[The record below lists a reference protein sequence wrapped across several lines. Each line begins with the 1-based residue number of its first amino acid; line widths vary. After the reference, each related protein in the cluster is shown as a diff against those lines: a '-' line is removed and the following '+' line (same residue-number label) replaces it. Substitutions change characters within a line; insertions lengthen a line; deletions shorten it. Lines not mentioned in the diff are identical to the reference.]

1 MRIHVRIVMMERR
14 NGGVEGAE
22 GRIGVMLGDEHAD
35 ILELLA
41 GRTDDGTIRALAFE
55 CLISGL
61 RDERV
66 TSLLNVIGWRGQFE
80 CFAVGGE
87 PAESMALTV
96 TKTGQVI
103 TDLGGVSPLI
113 GVYGTFVIVCARVQA
128 AVSPGIACT
137 NMLSAFSDDS
147 AVYISPMRE
156 GVEGASHAIRETLFS
171 LQAAPSIIE
180 PARPLRA
187 DDLLPE
193 RALIGDDMAREE
205 LYRNVYQVLHGSNED
220 DPTFVTVSTFL
231 RHGGSLETTA
241 KELNIHPNT
250 VRYRLKRA
258 AETTGWDAT
267 DPRDAFVLNTA
278 IAIGRIRDR

>member
-1 MRIHVRIVMMERR
+1 M
-14 NGGVEGAE
+14 
-22 GRIGVMLGDEHAD
+22 GRIEIMLGDEHAD

-41 GRTDDGTIRALAFE
+41 GHTDDGTIRALAFE

-66 TSLLNVIGWRGQFE
+66 TALLNVIGWRGQFE

-87 PAESMALTV
+87 PAESMAATV
-96 TKTGQVI
+96 AKIGQVI
-103 TDLGGVSPLI
+103 TDLGGASPLI
-113 GVYGTFVIVCARVQA
+113 GVYGAFVIVCARAQA
-128 AVSPGIACT
+128 AVSPGIAST
-137 NMLSAFSDDS
+137 NMLPAFSEGA
-147 AVYISPMRE
+147 AVYVSPMRE
-156 GVEGASHAIRETLFS
+156 GVGGASHAVRETLFS
-171 LQAAPSIIE
+171 LQAAPSIVE

-205 LYRNVYQVLHGSNED
+205 LYRNVYQVLHGSSED

-231 RHGGSLETTA
+231 RHGGSLEATA